1 MPPTRARISTVSTAS
16 VCPTYSS
23 KTVTGVAV
31 SLMTDTSGGAGGG
44 GALFRMQPR
53 HVALRCLLW
62 AYIWPFGLFRDA
74 SVGTALERWAAYR
87 YNREQRVHLPVYAV
101 KWTVLCAVWLAG
113 AVYFELSWKS
123 SASLGLWA

>member
-44 GALFRMQPR
+44 GALFWMQPQMLVR
-53 HVALRCLLW
+53 ASNTKIKRCTEGLSLLECRICYCW
-62 AYIWPFGLFRDA
+62 LFAPLLLIVRYAQLAGNSA
-74 SVGTALERWAAYR
+74 SV
-87 YNREQRVHLPVYAV
+87 
-101 KWTVLCAVWLAG
+101 AG
-113 AVYFELSWKS
+113 APS
-123 SASLGLWA
+123 SRVGDLWTRQA